1 MVFRVPA
8 RAFAGLAALAAAAPA
23 AAQDASPYAR
33 VIVFGDSI
41 SDGGAYADKAPPGA
55 GRFTTNPDPVWV
67 EGVASGLGLVLKP
80 RANGGTN
87 YAEGGARVATPR
99 PGAPGDLSRTPVVTQ
114 VDAFLAGGR
123 SFRVDDLVILQGGG
137 NDVFATQTNGL
148 SFTPDDLAVLD
159 KAAADLAAQAR
170 RIAAAGA
177 PVVVTTSVPRFEVF
191 NSRYRAELSKAGVNL
206 LYVDLAGL
214 IAEVEANPA
223 EFGIVN
229 IVDRACRGRVLE
241 SFTCLPADYVT
252 PDANRTYLFAD
263 GVHFTGVV
271 HEMEADLTLAA
282 LRAPGQV
289 GQLALAGQAALQ
301 APAAARPREGLS
313 RDKWSVFG
321 WAEAGGVDVDAGPRA
336 AGLDSD
342 LAGATAGVAYG
353 LRSWLTIGGTFGWRE
368 GDAAFGAD
376 LGGFDLRAVTVSG
389 FARAE
394 VGAFDLTLDTAYGDL
409 QFDDVT
415 RRVKLGP
422 AERVETGDTHG
433 RTWSAGAELGLAQVM
448 GPFVVRPLVGLRYE
462 HTLVG
467 AYAEAGERST
477 QITFGA
483 QKVEQLLASAGAE
496 LSWSTGGRW
505 PMRPYVRA
513 SYETDLLDET
523 RTLAITPHGA
533 PVPWRTEVYAPD
545 GGYLAYAVGTEIE
558 LQRGLSAV
566 AEVGGT
572 AGRGDAENTA
582 VRLGVRGR
590 F

>member
-8 RAFAGLAALAAAAPA
+8 QAFAAVAALAAAAPA
-23 AAQDASPYAR
+23 AAQEASPYAR
-33 VIVFGDSI
+33 VIVFGDSL

-67 EGVASGLGLVLKP
+67 EGVASGLGLALTP
-80 RANGGTN
+80 RAKGGTN
-87 YAEGGARVATPR
+87 YAEGGARVATAR

-114 VDAFLAGGR
+114 VDAFLAGGGT
-123 SFRVDDLVILQGGG
+123 FRADDLVFLQGGG

-148 SFTPDDLAVLD
+148 AFTSDDLAVLD
-159 KAAADLAAQAR
+159 KAAADLAAQAQ
-170 RIAAAGA
+170 RI
-177 PVVVTTSVPRFEVF
+177 VVRGSPTLITASVPRFEVF

-214 IAEVEANPA
+214 IAEAEANPA

-229 IVDRACRGRVLE
+229 TVDRACRGRVLE

-271 HEMEADLTLAA
+271 HAMEADLTLAA

-301 APAAARPREGLS
+301 APAIARPRDGLS
-313 RDKWSVFG
+313 AGEWSVFG
-321 WAEAGGVDVDAGPRA
+321 WAEASGVDVEPGPRA
-336 AGLDSD
+336 GGLDSD
-342 LAGATAGVAYG
+342 LAGATVGVAYG
-353 LRSWLTIGGTFGWRE
+353 LRSRLTLGGSFGWGE
-368 GDAAFGAD
+368 GDAKFGAG
-376 LGGFDLRAVTVSG
+376 LGGFDLREVTVSG

-394 VGAFDLTLDTAYGDL
+394 ARGFDLTLDAAYGDL

-422 AERVETGDTHG
+422 ADRVEAGDTHG
-433 RTWSAGAELGLAQVM
+433 RAWSAGAELGLTEVM
-448 GPFVVRPLVGLRYE
+448 GAFVVRPLLGVRYE
-462 HTLVG
+462 RTEVG
-467 AYAEAGERST
+467 AYAEAGARST

-496 LSWSTGGRW
+496 LSWSMGAGR
-505 PMRPYVRA
+505 PARPYLRA
-513 SYETDLLDET
+513 SYENDLLDQT
-523 RTLAITPHGA
+523 HTLSVTPHGA
-533 PVPWRTEVYAPD
+533 PVSWTNEVYAPN
-545 GGYLAYAVGTEIE
+545 GGYIAYAMGAQVE
-558 LQRGLSAV
+558 LQPRLSAV
-566 AEVGGT
+566 FEIGGT
-572 AGRGDAENTA
+572 AGRGDTETTA